1 MWYEVTAWCPEG
13 PFRLL
18 TDNYDE
24 AKDWAAAQEKRF
36 GCKPSEIKEHE
47 DEA

>member
-1 MWYEVTAWCPEG
+1 MWYEVTCWCDEG

-18 TDNYDE
+18 TDDYDE
-24 AKDWAAAQEKRF
+24 ALDFAAYNEKKF
-36 GCKPSEIKEHE
+36 GVRKSEIKEHE